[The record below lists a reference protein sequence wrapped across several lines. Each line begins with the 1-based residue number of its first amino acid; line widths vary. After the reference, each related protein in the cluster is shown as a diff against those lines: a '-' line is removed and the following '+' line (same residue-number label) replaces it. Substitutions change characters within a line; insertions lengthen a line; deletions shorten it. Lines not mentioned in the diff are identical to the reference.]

1 MDYESEKLL
10 KFIFP
15 KDYEDLTNHE
25 DPTTTTEVLEY
36 LLKLGTYK
44 AEELKKER
52 VRLQDEHR
60 QNVEQTQELAIAHY
74 PTFIRTA
81 ESSREIYRQF
91 TGTERKLDCLDEKW
105 PRFITACQTFLQGS
119 GEINTARRLNSLTL
133 RRNAELLEILE
144 LPQLMDSCIREGKYE
159 EALELSAYVQRLASK
174 HGNIPVIASISQAV
188 EGAWHTMLMQLLG
201 QLRTDLQLPKCLQV
215 VGYLRRM
222 QAFSPAELKLKFLQ
236 IRTGWLRELLVA
248 IPTEDAQQHLT
259 KTIEV
264 TRVQLFNIITQ
275 YRAIFPDDDIGGEP
289 AAVPLTSTTLSH
301 DILDL
306 RGGPMVCD
314 ERKVFHSW
322 LLDQIGEFVK
332 TLEQDL
338 TSGNIGT
345 FDTILGQCMYFGL
358 SFSRVGIDFRA
369 LVAPVFVRVIGSRFR
384 SSVARITAQFAADIE
399 RYTLINRVPSMIRR
413 SATTLPVDEV
423 SGVHPPETLLDFE
436 PLAVYCNALL
446 VVFNELRLCS
456 PMALATTVSSALEE
470 SLERVARSI
479 LDLYRQEQQAFS
491 PTERECFVRLCT
503 CFAYDLVPYL
513 QRCVHVIFPPALLA
527 NQLGINVLTLQKHGL
542 SYLAQARIL
551 QPIAYLLPDRIDTT
565 TTTTKQQQQQQQQQ
579 QRTSDDAATKEIDD
593 STTEVTDKLEA
604 LQVAEQAVENAPME
618 KEAGEQVDAS

>member
-1 MDYESEKLL
+1 MDYESEKVL

-15 KDYEDLTNHE
+15 DDYEELTNQE
-25 DPTTTTEVLEY
+25 DAAATTEVLDY

-91 TGTERKLDCLDEKW
+91 TDTERKLDCLDEKW

-119 GEINTARRLNSLTL
+119 ADINAARRLNSLTL

-144 LPQLMDSCIREGKYE
+144 LPQLMDGCIREGKYE

-174 HGNIPVIASISQAV
+174 HGNIPIIASISEAV
-188 EGAWHTMLMQLLG
+188 EGAWHTMLMQLLA

-236 IRTGWLRELLVA
+236 TRTGWLRELLVA
-248 IPTEDAQQHLT
+248 IPAEDAQHHLT
-259 KTIEV
+259 KTIEA

-275 YRAIFPDDDIGGEP
+275 YRAIFPEDDDGDG
-289 AAVPLTSTTLSH
+289 AAAGS
-301 DILDL
+301 DAAE
-306 RGGPMVCD
+306 RGRMASD
-314 ERKVFHSW
+314 EGKVFHSW
-322 LLDQIGEFVK
+322 LHDQIAEFVR
-332 TLEQDL
+332 TLEKDL
-338 TSGNIGT
+338 SSGEITS

-369 LVAPVFVRVIGSRFR
+369 LVAPVFVRVIGGRFR
-384 SSVARITAQFAADIE
+384 AAVATITAQFAADIE

-413 SATTLPVDEV
+413 LVATLPLDDAA
-423 SGVHPPETLLDFE
+423 GVQPPETLLDFE

-446 VVFNELRLCS
+446 AVFNELRLCS
-456 PMALATTVSSALEE
+456 PVALATTVSGALED

-503 CFAYDLVPYL
+503 CFAYDLLPYL
-513 QRCVHVIFPPALLA
+513 QRCVHVIFPPSLLA
-527 NQLGINVLTLQKHGL
+527 SQLGINVLTLQKHGL
-542 SYLAQARIL
+542 TYLANSRIL
-551 QPIAYLLPDRIDTT
+551 QPIAYLLPDRIDTVI
-565 TTTTKQQQQQQQQQ
+565 KLQQQSMIDD
-579 QRTSDDAATKEIDD
+579 TLTKASTGEAKEKDAPLIGGLPPADDAP
-593 STTEVTDKLEA
+593 
-604 LQVAEQAVENAPME
+604 AEKPLPET
-618 KEAGEQVDAS
+618 

>member
-1 MDYESEKLL
+1 MDYESEKVL

-15 KDYEDLTNHE
+15 NDYDELTNQE

-174 HGNIPVIASISQAV
+174 HGNIPVIASISAAV

-248 IPTEDAQQHLT
+248 IPTDDAQQHLT

-289 AAVPLTSTTLSH
+289 APVPLATSH
-301 DILDL
+301 DILEL

-338 TSGNIGT
+338 TSGDIGT

-384 SSVARITAQFAADIE
+384 SSVTRITGQFAADIE

-413 SATTLPVDEV
+413 SATALPVDEA

-456 PMALATTVSSALEE
+456 PIALATTVSSALEE

-491 PTERECFVRLCT
+491 PIERECFVRLCS

-513 QRCVHVIFPPALLA
+513 QRCVHAIFPPALLA
-527 NQLGINVLTLQKHGL
+527 SQLGINVLTLQKHGL
-542 SYLAQARIL
+542 TYLAQTRIL
-551 QPIAYLLPDRIDTT
+551 QPIAYLLPDRIDTSI
-565 TTTTKQQQQQQQQQ
+565 KHQQQQQP
-579 QRTSDDAATKEIDD
+579 RTSDDTVAKEIDD
-593 STTEVTDKLEA
+593 STEVTDKMKE
-604 LQVAEQAVENAPME
+604 LQVDEHGVEETLLEKAP
-618 KEAGEQVDAS
+618 ADPIASS

>member
-1 MDYESEKLL
+1 MDYESEKVL

-15 KDYEDLTNHE
+15 NDYDELTNQE

-174 HGNIPVIASISQAV
+174 HGNIPVIASISAAV

-248 IPTEDAQQHLT
+248 IPTDDAQQHLT

-289 AAVPLTSTTLSH
+289 APVPLATSH
-301 DILDL
+301 DILEL

-338 TSGNIGT
+338 TSGDIGT

-384 SSVARITAQFAADIE
+384 SSVTRITGQFAADIE

-413 SATTLPVDEV
+413 SATALPVDEA

-456 PMALATTVSSALEE
+456 PIALATTVSSALEE

-491 PTERECFVRLCT
+491 PIERECFVRLCS

-513 QRCVHVIFPPALLA
+513 QRCVHAIFPPALLA
-527 NQLGINVLTLQKHGL
+527 SQLGINVLTLQKHGL
-542 SYLAQARIL
+542 TYLAQTRIL
-551 QPIAYLLPDRIDTT
+551 QPIAYLLPDRIDTSI
-565 TTTTKQQQQQQQQQ
+565 KQQQQQQQP
-579 QRTSDDAATKEIDD
+579 RTSDDTVAKEIDD
-593 STTEVTDKLEA
+593 STEVTDKMKD
-604 LQVAEQAVENAPME
+604 LQADEHGVEETLLE
-618 KEAGEQVDAS
+618 KEPADPITSS

>member
-1 MDYESEKLL
+1 MDYESEKVL

-15 KDYEDLTNHE
+15 NDYDELTNQE

-174 HGNIPVIASISQAV
+174 HGNIPVIASISAAV

-248 IPTEDAQQHLT
+248 IPTDDAQQHLT

-289 AAVPLTSTTLSH
+289 APVPLATSH
-301 DILDL
+301 DILEL

-338 TSGNIGT
+338 TSGDIGT

-384 SSVARITAQFAADIE
+384 SSVTRITGQFAADIE

-413 SATTLPVDEV
+413 SATALPVDEA

-456 PMALATTVSSALEE
+456 PIALATTVSSALEE

-491 PTERECFVRLCT
+491 PIERECFVRLCS

-513 QRCVHVIFPPALLA
+513 QRCVHAIFPPALLA
-527 NQLGINVLTLQKHGL
+527 SQLGINVLTLQKHGL
-542 SYLAQARIL
+542 TYLAQTRIL
-551 QPIAYLLPDRIDTT
+551 QPIAYLLPDRIDTSI
-565 TTTTKQQQQQQQQQ
+565 KQQQQQQP
-579 QRTSDDAATKEIDD
+579 RTSDDTVAKEIDD
-593 STTEVTDKLEA
+593 STEVTDKMKD
-604 LQVAEQAVENAPME
+604 LQVDEHGVEDTLLE
-618 KEAGEQVDAS
+618 KGAG

>member
-1 MDYESEKLL
+1 MDYESEKVL

-15 KDYEDLTNHE
+15 NNYEELTNYE
-25 DPTTTTEVLEY
+25 DPTSTAEVLEY

-81 ESSREIYRQF
+81 ESSREIFRQF

-105 PRFITACQTFLQGS
+105 PRFITACQMFLQGS

-174 HGNIPVIASISQAV
+174 HGTIPVIASISEAV

-222 QAFSPAELKLKFLQ
+222 QAFSSAELKLKFLQ
-236 IRTGWLRELLVA
+236 IRTGWLREQLVA
-248 IPTEDAQQHLT
+248 IPTDDAQQHLT

-289 AAVPLTSTTLSH
+289 SPVPLAANH
-301 DILDL
+301 DLLDL

-338 TSGNIGT
+338 TSGDIGT

-384 SSVARITAQFAADIE
+384 SSVAQLTGQFAADIE

-413 SATTLPVDEV
+413 SVTTLPVDEA

-456 PMALATTVSSALEE
+456 PIALATTVSSALEE

-513 QRCVHVIFPPALLA
+513 QRCIHVIFPPALLA
-527 NQLGINVLTLQKHGL
+527 SQLGINVLTLQKHGL
-542 SYLAQARIL
+542 TYLAQARIL

-565 TTTTKQQQQQQQQQ
+565 IKQQQPPPPQAL
-579 QRTSDDAATKEIDD
+579 TSDETEPKGNDD
-593 STTEVTDKLEA
+593 TTTEVADKMKALE
-604 LQVAEQAVENAPME
+604 VAEQEVQDATIEKDAGE
-618 KEAGEQVDAS
+618 KEDAS